1 MLYSEVNFH
10 TSFIV
15 CIHLL
20 HLDSKRN
27 KSKLNLNCFLTVSC
41 KAIEISNHLFNLTVT
56 RYKCIIVLNLYCCEK
71 LKISC
76 IQPCENLDIIL
87 AIFFVCLRCCA
98 GGQKVKVPRIQSQ
111 TSCAQTSG
119 AQTARM
125 PRPIFAA
132 RIKKDIL
139 FSSGSNSCFQISAFT
154 YMTQSP
160 SVRPQLLNKS
170 TYAV

>member
-1 MLYSEVNFH
+1 MADGIDRKDVLLRAAKSRLVTLTAILNLIKCIAAGGWDLLLMMQISPRFSFDFVNFSTKNIYWRKKMLYSEVNFH

-98 GGQKVKVPRIQSQ
+98 GGQKVKVPRI
-111 TSCAQTSG
+111 
-119 AQTARM
+119 
-125 PRPIFAA
+125 
-132 RIKKDIL
+132 
-139 FSSGSNSCFQISAFT
+139 
-154 YMTQSP
+154 
-160 SVRPQLLNKS
+160 
-170 TYAV
+170 